1 VRAAKQY
8 SGEATAQRGLRWQAL
23 CAPGIG
29 WPGIGWPGIGWPGI
43 GLPGDVALFFD
54 GLVGRAGW
62 SRGLGGLSE
71 VGLVEGV
78 GWRLAVG
85 KGGVVRL
92 GEAWSVRLELF

>member
-1 VRAAKQY
+1 MRAAKQY
-8 SGEATAQRGLRWQAL
+8 SGEATARRGLRWQAP
-23 CAPGIG
+23 CA
-29 WPGIGWPGIGWPGI
+29 PGIGWPGI

-62 SRGLGGLSE
+62 SRGLGDLSG